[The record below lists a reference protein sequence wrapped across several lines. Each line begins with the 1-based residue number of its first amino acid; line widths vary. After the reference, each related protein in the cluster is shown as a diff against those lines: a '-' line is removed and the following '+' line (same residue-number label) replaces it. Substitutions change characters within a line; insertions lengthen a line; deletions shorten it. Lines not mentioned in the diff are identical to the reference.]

1 MLDLQVTMFKY
12 DASSRCL
19 KLFYSDGSGAI
30 FKSVPE
36 FVHRNLLR
44 CEDKAAFVQKY
55 LEYDLHFTKI
65 TLMSAA

>member
-1 MLDLQVTMFKY
+1 MTAIQVKMFKY
-12 DASSRCL
+12 DTASKCL

-36 FVHRNLLR
+36 FVHQNLIR
-44 CEDKAAFVQKY
+44 SQDKAAFVQKY

-65 TLMSAA
+65 TLI